1 MKDRLLSFLKE
12 NNKSYTAFELKD
24 ALGLDTTEEIR
35 QMLDCLNELESDLS
49 IYHTNKDKYIA
60 FEYSHLKKGKID
72 VSEKGFGFVLME
84 DEDDIHVD
92 KEHLNGAQDGDM
104 VIVEI
109 VNKNT
114 GSKKE
119 GRVLRIAK
127 RNYGVLVGEY
137 VYNNGNPSVIISDKK
152 FKQKIVLTKE
162 STKNAVDGHIVLL
175 NVIKELDG
183 NTILAE
189 IKTIIGHKN
198 DVGVDVEAIIYKH
211 MFSPKFPDEVLEEL
225 DDIPDVVRPEDKIGR
240 KDLTG
245 KVIFTIDGD
254 DTKDIDDAI
263 SINKLKNGNYE
274 LGVHIAD
281 VSYYVKPGSKL
292 YDEAYERGTS
302 VYLVD
307 RVVPMLPHKLS
318 NGICSLNP
326 GVERLAVSCVME
338 IDNKGNVAR
347 HDIFESV
354 IKSRI
359 QMTYKKVNKWL
370 DDGVIEEGYAPFTN
384 DLSMMKCLADIIRQR
399 RERNGAIDFDTD
411 EAKIIADENGKP
423 IDVVL
428 RERSS
433 GEKMIEDFM
442 IIANETVASHVF
454 YMELPFV
461 YRVHGTPK
469 EEKVN
474 DFLNFVSSLGYKITG
489 KVNIKYPSSIQNVL
503 EQLKDK
509 KEYKILASLMLRS
522 MQKAVYQTDNI
533 GHFGLA
539 SKIYTHFTSPIR
551 RFPDTTVHRLL
562 RTYLFKGDES
572 KKTVDY
578 FKEYLP
584 VLADHASQKE
594 RDAIECEREV
604 EDMKMAEYMMDHI
617 GEEFTGMISGVTS
630 FGMFVELPNMIE
642 GLVHISDIKGD
653 YYNYD
658 EATMSLVGQKH
669 KKRYRIGDEV
679 TVICTSAS
687 KEETFID
694 FEISSE
700 SSEENEG
707 EKKEEEKTKKVG

>member
-1 MKDRLLSFLKE
+1 MKDRILNVLKE
-12 NNKSYTAFELKD
+12 QDKAYTLFELKD
-24 ALGLDTTEEIR
+24 ILGLNTTEEIEE
-35 QMLDCLNELESDLS
+35 MLKVLNELESDLT
-49 IYHTNKDKYIA
+49 IYHTNKDKYMA

-84 DEDDIHVD
+84 GEDDIHID
-92 KEHLNGAQDGDM
+92 KEHLNGAIDGDT

-114 GSKKE
+114 GAKKE
-119 GRVLRIAK
+119 GRVLRIQK
-127 RNYGVLVGEY
+127 RNYGPLVGEY
-137 VYNNGNPSVIISDKK
+137 TYNNGNPTIIPNDKK

-162 STKNAVDGHIVLL
+162 NTKDLVDGHIVVA
-175 NVIKELDG
+175 NIIKQLDKS
-183 NTILAE
+183 TVLAE
-189 IKTIIGHKN
+189 ITTIIGHKN

-225 DDIPDVVRPEDKIGR
+225 KDIPNEVREEDKKGR
-240 KDLTG
+240 RDLTDLT
-245 KVIFTIDGD
+245 IFTIDGD

-263 SINKLKNGNYE
+263 SIKKLANGNYE

-281 VSYYVKPGSKL
+281 VSYYVKPGTKL

-307 RVVPMLPHKLS
+307 RVIPMLPHKLS

-326 GVERLAVSCVME
+326 NVIRLAQSCVME
-338 IDNKGNVAR
+338 IDNKGNVVS
-347 HDIFESV
+347 HEIFESI

-370 DDGVIEEGYAPFTN
+370 EEGIVEEGYEPFTK
-384 DLSMMKCLADIIRQR
+384 DLSLMKELADIL
-399 RERNGAIDFDTD
+399 REAREKRGAIDFDTD
-411 EAKIIADENGKP
+411 EAKIIADDKGKP

-428 RERSS
+428 RDRGA

-442 IIANETVASHVF
+442 IAANETVASHIF
-454 YMELPFV
+454 YMSLPFV

-474 DFLNFVSSLGYKITG
+474 DFLDFISSLGYKITG

-503 EQLKDK
+503 NQLKDK
-509 KEYKILASLMLRS
+509 KEYKILSSLMLRA
-522 MQKAVYQTDNI
+522 MQKAVYQTENI

-562 RTYLFKGDES
+562 RTYLYENDES
-572 KKTVDY
+572 KKTIDY

-584 VLADHASQKE
+584 ILTEHASLKE
-594 RDAIECEREV
+594 RDAIDCEREV

-617 GEEFTGMISGVTS
+617 GEEYKGMISGVTS
-630 FGMFVELPNMIE
+630 FGLFVQLPNMIE
-642 GLVHISDIKGD
+642 GLVHISDIEGD

-658 EATMSLVGQKH
+658 ERTMSLVGQKH
-669 KKRYRIGDEV
+669 KKRYRIGDEI
-679 TVICTSAS
+679 TVICKSAS
-687 KEETFID
+687 KEESFID
-694 FEISSE
+694 FEIKQE
-700 SSEENEG
+700 SSEEDENEK
-707 EKKEEEKTKKVG
+707 EKKTEEVG

>member
-225 DDIPDVVRPEDKIGR
+225 DNIPDVVRPEDKIGR
-240 KDLTG
+240 RDLTG

-384 DLSMMKCLADIIRQR
+384 DLSMMKELADIIRQR

-503 EQLKDK
+503 DQLKDK

-572 KKTVDY
+572 KKTIDY

-687 KEETFID
+687 KEEAFID